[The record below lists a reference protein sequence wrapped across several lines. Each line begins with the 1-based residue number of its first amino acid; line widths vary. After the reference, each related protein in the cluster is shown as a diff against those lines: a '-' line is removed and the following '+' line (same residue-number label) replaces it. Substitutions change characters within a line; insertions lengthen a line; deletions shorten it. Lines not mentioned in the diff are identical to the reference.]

1 MKKFNFKRELQAQ
14 FSPNEDENKLTMSV
28 ASSAP
33 YLRTDKNGKSFYE
46 ILVINDDSVN
56 FERLID
62 GRCPFLRD
70 HDTSKQVGVCEKA
83 WIEDEKVMA
92 TIRFSRNRW
101 GQELLAD
108 MKDLISRNVS
118 IGYSVDRIP
127 HGETL

>member
-1 MKKFNFKRELQAQ
+1 MADVLFCEITTL
-14 FSPNEDENKLTMSV
+14 PNN
-28 ASSAP
+28 A
-33 YLRTDKNGKSFYE
+33 
-46 ILVINDDSVN
+46 
-56 FERLID
+56 
-62 GRCPFLRD
+62 
-70 HDTSKQVGVCEKA
+70 GVCEKA